1 MVIWSFLIHL
11 LFCMHWKN
19 VWTLDFEGQV
29 DQICYMWT
37 CLLQTLK
44 WIKVKDLVIDPLY
57 FEWVSRWNIRLGI
70 FKSKKVCFDRKHRKC
85 YFSLGVSFKAYH
97 PFCLENVQIQLKI
110 IPETVPS
117 ENSSLIWDHLVP
129 LEPSQVYICL
139 EFLSNFVIFVSS
151 TQILE
156 QIVSKSES
164 KIYCDSVIMIM
175 LDSNRV
181 LKNCVKLTAKRNES
195 SRSTLPN

>member
-1 MVIWSFLIHL
+1 M
-11 LFCMHWKN
+11 
-19 VWTLDFEGQV
+19 
-29 DQICYMWT
+29 

-70 FKSKKVCFDRKHRKC
+70 FKSKKCVLIESIENAIFQ
-85 YFSLGVSFKAYH
+85 GVSFKAYH
-97 PFCLENVQIQLKI
+97 LFCLENVQIQLKI

-139 EFLSNFVIFVSS
+139 EFLSNFVIFVST

-181 LKNCVKLTAKRNES
+181 LKNCVKLTAKQNES